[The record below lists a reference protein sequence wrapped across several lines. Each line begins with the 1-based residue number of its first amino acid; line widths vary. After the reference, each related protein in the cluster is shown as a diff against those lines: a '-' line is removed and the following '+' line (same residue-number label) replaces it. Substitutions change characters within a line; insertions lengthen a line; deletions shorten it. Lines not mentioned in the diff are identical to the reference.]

1 MLKSFGIELR
11 YQFANGFADRPNV
24 VASGS
29 KDLHASQYEIDESQ
43 LLFMRLTFAAQDKA
57 SYFMVWVEAA
67 ERVSGYEAILVGAA
81 KSVSRLL
88 L

>member
-1 MLKSFGIELR
+1 
-11 YQFANGFADRPNV
+11 
-24 VASGS
+24 
-29 KDLHASQYEIDESQ
+29 
-43 LLFMRLTFAAQDKA
+43 MRLTFAAQDKA

-67 ERVSGYEAILVGAA
+67 KSVSGYEAILVGAA